1 MEENTIFDYFT
12 AKALA
17 AYYNTTLADKNMQPF
32 LGDELF
38 PARKKMG
45 LNLKWIKGAKG
56 LSPSLSLSNFDVKST
71 KKDRIGFEAL
81 QTKMPFFKNDM
92 LIDEELRQEL
102 LIAIESG
109 NTDYID
115 TILRNIFDDTVT
127 LVDAAAVT
135 RERMRM
141 QLLATGTIVMANNGQ
156 EYSYDYGLAE
166 DQKHEIAT
174 KWTDTSSNPLQDIQD
189 MQEIIENKGYARP
202 RRAITS
208 RKVMRL
214 LMKNEGIKEA
224 IYVMSNGKVTLTED
238 NVRNYFR
245 EHANIEIAVYDK
257 SYLDESGRVQRYFPE
272 DLFVLIPEGD
282 LGNTWFGTTPEEADL
297 RSGAT
302 DAEVVIVDTGVAITT
317 TKTTDPVSVDT
328 KVSEVVLPSFEAAD
342 QIVIA
347 DVAGA

>member
-1 MEENTIFDYFT
+1 MDKTIFDYFT

-17 AYYNTTLADKNMQPF
+17 AYYNTRAAEQNSQPF
-32 LGDELF
+32 LGEELF

-45 LNLKWIKGAKG
+45 LNLKFIKGAKG
-56 LSPSLSLSNFDVKST
+56 LSTSLSLSAFDVKST
-71 KKDRIGFEAL
+71 KKDRIGFEAV

-115 TILRNIFDDTVT
+115 TILRNIFDDVT
-127 LVDAAAVT
+127 TLLDAAAVT

-141 QLLATGTIVMANNGQ
+141 QLISTGTIVLANNGQ
-156 EYSYDYGLAE
+156 EYSYDYGLEAN
-166 DQKHEIAT
+166 QKYTPKTLWNAAGA
-174 KWTDTSSNPLQDIQD
+174 DPLADIQAMQDI
-189 MQEIIENKGYARP
+189 IEAKGYSRP

-208 RKVMRL
+208 RSVIRQ
-214 LMKNEGIKEA
+214 LMKNASIKEA
-224 IYVMSNGKVTLTED
+224 VYVMSNGKVTLTEE
-238 NVRNYFR
+238 NVKTYLR
-245 EHANIEIAVYDK
+245 ENANIDIAVYDK
-257 SYLDESGRVQRYFPE
+257 SYLDESGKVQRYIPE
-272 DLFVLIPEGD
+272 DLFLLIPEGD

-302 DAEVVIVDTGVAITT
+302 DAEVTIVDTGVAITT

-328 KVSEVVLPSFEAAD
+328 KVSQVCLPSFEAAD

-347 DVAGA
+347 DVM

>member
-1 MEENTIFDYFT
+1 MDKTIFDYFT

-17 AYYNTTLADKNMQPF
+17 AYYNTTLADRNMQPF

-38 PARKKMG
+38 PSKKKMG

-56 LSPSLSLSNFDVKST
+56 LSPALSLSAFDAKST
-71 KKDRIGFEAL
+71 KKDRIGFEAV
-81 QTKMPFFKNDM
+81 QTKMPFFKNNM

-109 NTDYID
+109 NIDYID
-115 TILRNIFDDTVT
+115 TILRNIFDDTIT
-127 LVDAAAVT
+127 LLNAAAIA

-141 QLLATGTIVMANNGQ
+141 QLLASGTIVMANNGQ
-156 EYSYDYGLAE
+156 EYSYDYGLAA
-166 DQKHEIAT
+166 DQKYTPSTLWSDASSSPLDDIIAM
-174 KWTDTSSNPLQDIQD
+174 QDV
-189 MQEIIENKGYARP
+189 IENKGYARP

-208 RKVMRL
+208 KKVLRY

-224 IYVMSNGKVTLTED
+224 IYVMSNGKVTLTEE
-238 NVRNYFR
+238 NVKSYFK
-245 EHANIEIAVYDK
+245 ENADIDIAVYDK
-257 SYLDESGRVQRYFPE
+257 SYLDEDGKAQRYLPE
-272 DLFVLIPEGD
+272 DLFIMIPEGY

-302 DAEVVIVDTGVAITT
+302 SAEVEIVDTGVAITT

-342 QIVIA
+342 QIIIG
-347 DVAGA
+347 DVA

>member
-1 MEENTIFDYFT
+1 MENTIFDYFT

-17 AYYNTTLADKNMQPF
+17 AYYNTTLADRNMQPF

-45 LNLKWIKGAKG
+45 LSLKWIKGAKG
-56 LSPSLSLSNFDVKST
+56 LPTTLSLSAFDAKST
-71 KKDRIGFEAL
+71 KKDRIGFEAV
-81 QTKMPFFKNDM
+81 QTQMPFFKNDM

-109 NTDYID
+109 NADYVD

-127 LVDAAAVT
+127 LLDAAAVT

-141 QLLATGTIVMANNGQ
+141 QLLSTGTIVLSNNGQ
-156 EYSYDYGLAE
+156 SYSYDYGLAS
-166 DQKHEIAT
+166 DQKYTPTTLWSVA
-174 KWTDTSSNPLQDIQD
+174 TSSPLDDIIAMQDV
-189 MQEIIENKGYARP
+189 IEKKGYARP

-245 EHANIEIAVYDK
+245 ENANIDIAVYDK
-257 SYLDESGRVQRYFPE
+257 SYLDETGAAQRYLPE
-272 DLFVLIPEGD
+272 DLFILIPEGD

-302 DAEVVIVDTGVAITT
+302 DAQVTIVDTGVAITT

-328 KVSEVVLPSFEAAD
+328 KVSQVCLPSFEAAD
-342 QIVIA
+342 QIIIG
-347 DVAGA
+347 DVA

>member
-1 MEENTIFDYFT
+1 MEGNTIFDYFT
-12 AKALA
+12 SKALA
-17 AYYNTTLADKNMQPF
+17 SYYNTRVAEQNMQPF

-56 LSPSLSLSNFDVKST
+56 LSTSLSLSAFDVKST

-81 QTKMPFFKNDM
+81 QTKMPFFKNNM

-102 LIAIESG
+102 LIAIEAG
-109 NTDYID
+109 NTDYVD
-115 TILRNIFDDTVT
+115 TILRNIFDDTMT
-127 LVDAAAVT
+127 LLDAAAVT

-141 QLLATGTIVMANNGQ
+141 QLLSTGTIVLANNGQ
-156 EYSYDYGLAE
+156 EYSYDYGLESNQKYTPTTLWNSE
-166 DQKHEIAT
+166 DSDPLSDIIAM
-174 KWTDTSSNPLQDIQD
+174 QDV
-189 MQEIIENKGYARP
+189 IENKGYARP

-208 RKVMRL
+208 RKVIRA
-214 LMKNEGIKEA
+214 LMKNSGIKEA
-224 IYVMSNGKVTLTED
+224 IYVMSNGKVTLTEA
-238 NVRNYFR
+238 NVLNYFR
-245 EHANIEIAVYDK
+245 ENANLSIAVYEK
-257 SYLDESGRVQRYFPE
+257 SYLDESGVAQKYLPE
-272 DLFVLIPEGD
+272 DLFIMIPEGD

-302 DAEVVIVDTGVAITT
+302 DAEVTIVDTGVAITT

-342 QIVIA
+342 QIIIA
-347 DVAGA
+347 DVM